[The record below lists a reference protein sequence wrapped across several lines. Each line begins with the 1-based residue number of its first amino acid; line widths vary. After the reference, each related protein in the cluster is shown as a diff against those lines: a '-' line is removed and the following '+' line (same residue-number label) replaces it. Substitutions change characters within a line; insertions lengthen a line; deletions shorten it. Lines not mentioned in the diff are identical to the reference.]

1 MINVEQSLSDDF
13 QRQMSRIY
21 PEDKE
26 LTKNITFQVTDA
38 CNLACSYCYQINK
51 GKRVMSLETAKKFID
66 LLLSGDKGFK
76 EYIGDSKSCVLE
88 FIGGEPF
95 LQVDLIDEI
104 YDYFIEQALKLNHP

>member
-1 MINVEQSLSDDF
+1 MIDVEQSLVVGF
-13 QRQMSRIY
+13 HEQMSRLY

-26 LTKNITFQVTDA
+26 LAKSITFQVTDA

-51 GKRVMSLETAKKFID
+51 GKRVLSLENAKKFID
-66 LLLSGDKGFK
+66 LLISGDKGFK

-104 YDYFIEQALKLNHP
+104 YDYFIEQTLKFNHP